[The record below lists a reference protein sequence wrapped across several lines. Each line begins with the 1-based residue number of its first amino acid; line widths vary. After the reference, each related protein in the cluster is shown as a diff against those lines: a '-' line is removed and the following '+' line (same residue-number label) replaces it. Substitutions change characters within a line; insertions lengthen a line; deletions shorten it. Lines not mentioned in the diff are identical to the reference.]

1 MTHLLDTSAWL
12 AHLFG
17 EPGAEAVN
25 LLFEDPQNV
34 VHVSILSL
42 PEMYGRLK
50 ALDRQEQ
57 WPLVRDTYAGL
68 FAKYLPVDEAIAA
81 AAIELR
87 GSTQPRLPTI
97 DALIAATA
105 TVHGLT
111 LVHRDPHLAA
121 IAGASLSQVSLPD
134 KQI

>member
-17 EPGAEAVN
+17 EPGVEEVSR
-25 LLFEDPQNV
+25 LFDEPQNEV
-34 VHVSILSL
+34 YVSVLSL

-50 ALDRQEQ
+50 ALDRQDQ

-68 FAKYLPVDEAIAA
+68 CAKVLPVDESIAA
-81 AAIELR
+81 TAIEFR
-87 GSTQPRLPTI
+87 RYAQPRLPTI
-97 DALIAATA
+97 DALIAGTA
-105 TVHGLT
+105 SVHGLI

-121 IAGASLSQVSLPD
+121 IPEQSLSQLPLPS
-134 KQI
+134 KQT